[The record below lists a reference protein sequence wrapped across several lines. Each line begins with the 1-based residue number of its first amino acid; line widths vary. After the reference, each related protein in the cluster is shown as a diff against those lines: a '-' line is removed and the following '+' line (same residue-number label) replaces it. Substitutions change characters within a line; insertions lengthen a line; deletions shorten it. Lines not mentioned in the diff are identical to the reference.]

1 VHNFSI
7 IFSRRKNHLI
17 GLFLTFEEL
26 QSTCD
31 ARCHP
36 TLVCAQAGILIT
48 PALPFDQ
55 GFSVSITSVEV
66 AVYIV
71 CLLVCLLLD
80 VPIPSPIP
88 VPRVKAEFDLCDAS

>member
-1 VHNFSI
+1 M
-7 IFSRRKNHLI
+7 RKNHLI

-31 ARCHP
+31 ALSHP
-36 TLVCAQAGILIT
+36 TLVCVQAGIFIT

-55 GFSVSITSVEV
+55 GFSVAITSVEV

-80 VPIPSPIP
+80 VPGPKSLICISSPITI
-88 VPRVKAEFDLCDAS
+88 PRVKAEFDLCDAS

>member
-1 VHNFSI
+1 M
-7 IFSRRKNHLI
+7 RKNHLI

-71 CLLVCLLLD
+71 FIGLSTFRRPHSL
-80 VPIPSPIP
+80 SH
-88 VPRVKAEFDLCDAS
+88 PRTSSQSRI